1 MFRRYCVSL
10 LVLHGLLS
18 IHASYGHPII
28 NQIMRLS
35 LDGQTGAVTRSQNFE
50 NRLASTKRIN
60 QNQETLLLLL
70 ELLETMNTQVEQHEH
85 HLYRT
90 GVDVVILHLPN
101 IMVLLQKYEGM
112 QENNLSGSLENSEII
127 PSQPQAFVRIVKK
140 SQSLSG
146 AIQLSDGKNQ
156 V

>member
-70 ELLETMNTQVEQHEH
+70 ELLETMKHRYSSMKIICTA
-85 HLYRT
+85 
-90 GVDVVILHLPN
+90 
-101 IMVLLQKYEGM
+101 
-112 QENNLSGSLENSEII
+112 LEMTML
-127 PSQPQAFVRIVKK
+127 K
-140 SQSLSG
+140 G
-146 AIQLSDGKNQ
+146 H
-156 V
+156 